1 MSGTASRRVAV
12 AVALA
17 LALTTPLAV
26 ATVQAH
32 GDHVA
37 ADSQVTDDGTVVVE
51 AVSALRPGFVVL
63 HADDGG
69 RPGAPIGHEYVGR
82 TPDLT
87 YLTSVPVRIDDSTWR
102 DWSGNRTVWAVLHND
117 VDGDETFD
125 PGTDVSAARLSPAA
139 RTEITVRKSDSV
151 ARVLGMRFEAQSVAD
166 GTLTVRRVDLSAP
179 GHVAVYPLGRN
190 ASIGSRSLAAG
201 VHRNVTV
208 ALNESFVAERERDFR
223 VRVVAHR
230 DDGDGAFG
238 PADPQIAAG
247 DRPVGTY
254 LTVAPGNG
262 TDDGPLINT
271 PTVTTAPEAS
281 PTASPT
287 GGPTAGG
294 SGTATTAPT
303 SAPAGGVT
311 DGGSGATD
319 GTAESGAGFGAALAA
334 LAVAL
339 AAHVAVAR
347 SRRAER

>member
-1 MSGTASRRVAV
+1 MSGTASHRIAV
-12 AVALA
+12 VLALA

-37 ADSQVTDDGTVVVE
+37 ADSQVSDDGTVVVE

-87 YLTSVPVRIDDSTWR
+87 YRTSVPVRIDDSTWAG
-102 DWSGNRTVWAVLHND
+102 WSGNRTVWAVLHND
-117 VDGDETFD
+117 ADGDETFD
-125 PGTDVSAARLSPAA
+125 PETDVSAARLSPAA
-139 RTEITVRKSDSV
+139 RTQITVRKSDSV
-151 ARVLGMRFEAQSVAD
+151 ARVLGMRFEAQPVAD
-166 GTLTVRRVDLSAP
+166 GALTVRRVDLSAP
-179 GHVAVYPLGRN
+179 GHVVVYPLGRN

-208 ALNESFVAERERDFR
+208 ALNESFVTERERDFR

-238 PADPQIAAG
+238 PADPAISAG
-247 DRPVGTY
+247 DRLVQTY

-281 PTASPT
+281 PTASQA
-287 GGPTAGG
+287 GGPTSDDA
-294 SGTATTAPT
+294 GTATSAPT
-303 SAPAGGVT
+303 DASP
-311 DGGSGATD
+311 GGSTDRDPDATG
-319 GTAESGAGFGAALAA
+319 GTAGSGAGFGVALAA
-334 LAVAL
+334 LAVVL
-339 AAHVAVAR
+339 AALVAGGR
-347 SRRAER
+347 FRRA

>member
-12 AVALA
+12 VLALA

-82 TPDLT
+82 TPNLT
-87 YLTSVPVRIDDSTWR
+87 YRTSVPVRIDDSTWES
-102 DWSGNRTVWAVLHND
+102 WSGNRTIWAVLHND

-125 PGTDVSAARLSPAA
+125 PGTDVSATRLSPAA
-139 RTEITVRKSDSV
+139 RTKITVRKSDGV

-179 GHVAVYPLGRN
+179 GHVAVYPVGRN

-201 VHRNVTV
+201 THRNVTV
-208 ALNESFVAERERDFR
+208 ALNESFVAEQTRPFR
-223 VRVVAHR
+223 VRAVAHR
-230 DDGDGAFG
+230 DDGDGAFD
-238 PADPQIAAG
+238 PADPPITAG
-247 DRPVGTY
+247 DRPVATY

-281 PTASPT
+281 PT
-287 GGPTAGG
+287 GGPTSG
-294 SGTATTAPT
+294 GTAAGTVTDAPT
-303 SAPAGGVT
+303 TAPAGGVT

-319 GTAESGAGFGAALAA
+319 TTADSGAGFGAALAVVIAA
-334 LAVAL
+334 L
-339 AAHVAVAR
+339 VAVAR
-347 SRRAER
+347 SRRR

>member
-1 MSGTASRRVAV
+1 MSGTASRRVTV
-12 AVALA
+12 VLALA

-26 ATVQAH
+26 ATVGAH

-87 YLTSVPVRIDDSTWR
+87 YRTSVPVRIDDSVWR
-102 DWSGNRTVWAVLHND
+102 SWSGNRTVWAVLHTD

-125 PGTDVSAARLSPAA
+125 PETDASAAQLSPAA
-139 RTEITVRKSDSV
+139 RTQITVRKSDSA
-151 ARVLGMRFEAQSVAD
+151 ARVLGMRFEAQPVAD
-166 GTLTVRRVDLSAP
+166 GTLRVRRVDLSTR
-179 GHVAVYPLGRN
+179 GHVAVSPVGRN

-208 ALNESFVAERERDFR
+208 ALNDSFVAERDRDFR
-223 VRVVAHR
+223 VRVVARR
-230 DDGDGAFG
+230 DDGDGVF
-238 PADPQIAAG
+238 DPSDPPITAG
-247 DRPVGTY
+247 DRQVGTY
-254 LTVAPGNG
+254 LTVAAGNA

-281 PTASPT
+281 PTASQT
-287 GGPTAGG
+287 GGPVADGD
-294 SGTATTAPT
+294 GTAATAPT
-303 SAPAGGVT
+303 GTSPGGATGPDPGVT
-311 DGGSGATD
+311 DG
-319 GTAESGAGFGAALAA
+319 TAGSGAGFGIALAA

-339 AAHVAVAR
+339 AALVAVGR
-347 SRRAER
+347 SRRA

>member
-12 AVALA
+12 VLALA

-37 ADSQVTDDGTVVVE
+37 ADSQVTDDGAVVVE

-87 YLTSVPVRIDDSTWR
+87 YRTSVPVRIDDATWAE
-102 DWSGNRTVWAVLHND
+102 WPGNRTVWAVLHND

-125 PGTDVSAARLSPAA
+125 PGTDASAARLSPAA
-139 RTEITVRKSDSV
+139 RTKITVRKSDGV
-151 ARVLGMRFEAQSVAD
+151 TRVLGMRFEAQPVPD
-166 GTLTVRRVDLSAP
+166 GALTVRRVDFSAP
-179 GHVAVYPLGRN
+179 GHVAVYPVGRN
-190 ASIGSRSLAAG
+190 ASIGSRSLPAG

-208 ALNESFVAERERDFR
+208 ALNESFVAERDRDFR

-238 PADPQIAAG
+238 PADPPITAG
-247 DRPVGTY
+247 DRPVQTY

-287 GGPTAGG
+287 DGSTAG
-294 SGTATTAPT
+294 SGTVT
-303 SAPAGGVT
+303 SAPAGTSPG
-311 DGGSGATD
+311 GAT
-319 GTAESGAGFGAALAA
+319 GGEPAATETTSGSGAGFGVALAA
-334 LAVAL
+334 LVVVL
-339 AAHVAVAR
+339 ATLVAVGR
-347 SRRAER
+347 SRRE

>member
-1 MSGTASRRVAV
+1 MSGRPSRRVA
-12 AVALA
+12 AVLALA

-51 AVSALRPGFVVL
+51 AVSALTPGFVVF

-87 YLTSVPVRIDDSTWR
+87 YRTSVPVRIDDSTWAA
-102 DWSGNRTVWAVLHND
+102 WSGNRTIWAVLHND
-117 VDGDETFD
+117 VDGDEAFD

-139 RTEITVRKSDSV
+139 RTKITVRKSDTV
-151 ARVLGMRFEAQSVAD
+151 ARVLGMRFEAQPVAD
-166 GTLTVRRVDLSAP
+166 GTLTVRRVDLSEP
-179 GHVAVYPLGRN
+179 GHVAVYPVGRN

-208 ALNESFVAERERDFR
+208 ALNESFVADRTRDVR

-230 DDGDGAFG
+230 DDSDGVFG
-238 PADPQIAAG
+238 PADPPITAG
-247 DRPVGTY
+247 DRPVQTY
-254 LTVAPGNG
+254 LTVAPGTG

-271 PTVTTAPEAS
+271 PTATTAPEPS
-281 PTASPT
+281 PTTSP
-287 GGPTAGG
+287 AGG
-294 SGTATTAPT
+294 STSSDAGPAANAPT
-303 SAPAGGVT
+303 GTSPGGTT
-311 DGGSGATD
+311 DAGSGATD
-319 GTAESGAGFGAALAA
+319 ATDGSGAGFGVALAA
-334 LAVAL
+334 LAVVL
-339 AAHVAVAR
+339 TVLVAVGR
-347 SRRAER
+347 SRRA